1 MSISV
6 DPVSLIK
13 DYIENR
19 REKNDLE
26 KIFDEEKR

>member
-13 DYIENR
+13 DYIEKR